1 MRLIYRQTDRARET
15 GRDRDRDMNRESVLI
30 ISCVSKYIGKY
41 KLTWLLHQF
50 IENNYGFS
58 LNFKIIG

>member
-1 MRLIYRQTDRARET
+1 MRLIYRQTDGARET
-15 GRDRDRDMNRESVLI
+15 GRDRDRDMYRESVLI

-41 KLTWLLHQF
+41 KLTWLLHQS

-58 LNFKIIG
+58 LNLKIIR